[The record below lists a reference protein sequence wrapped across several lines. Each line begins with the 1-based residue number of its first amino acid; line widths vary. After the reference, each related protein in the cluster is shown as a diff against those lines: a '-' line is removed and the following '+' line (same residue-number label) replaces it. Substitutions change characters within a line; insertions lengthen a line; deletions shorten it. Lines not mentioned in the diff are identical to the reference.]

1 MRKLISLIVVMA
13 GLWGGYWF
21 VGSSQLEK
29 GFKDYLAKELGPDDP
44 IRLSYSD
51 LTVQG
56 FPNRFDTRITD
67 VDLTNTIKGIRWQAP
82 FFQIYALS
90 YKPYHIIAALAP
102 QQVVT
107 LPKQEFTIKSE
118 MIRGSVV
125 FLPKPLFSGDV
136 IIDRSSFEMVNVTAA
151 SDKGW
156 ETTIKAGNLALRQT
170 PTKPLFYDLAIS
182 AQGIDLPDQLRALI
196 DPAHQQSALFDS
208 FKLDSTLG
216 LSNPLDLT
224 ADRGEHPK
232 VTEIEVKDLT
242 IHWDDIRFLAKGTL
256 QIGTD
261 GYPVGKLDLTAVNWQ
276 KMYELADQSGAV
288 DPDFA
293 PTIQN
298 GLKVLA
304 GMSEGED
311 VIEIALNFA
320 DGQMSLGPFP
330 IGPAP
335 RLY

>member
-21 VGSSQLEK
+21 VGSSQLEQ
-29 GFKDYLAKELGPDDP
+29 GLENYLAQELGPDDP
-44 IRLSYSD
+44 VRLTYTD
-51 LTVQG
+51 LTVRG
-56 FPNRFDTRITD
+56 FPNRFDTRITN
-67 VDLTNTIKGIRWQAP
+67 VDLTNTFSGIRWQAP
-82 FFQIYALS
+82 FFHIYALS
-90 YKPYHIIAALAP
+90 YKPYHIIAALPP

-107 LPKQEFTIKSE
+107 LPEQKFSINSK

-125 FLPKPLFSGDV
+125 FLPGPLFNGDV
-136 IIDRSSFEMVNVTAA
+136 IIERSSFEMVNVTVT
-151 SDKGW
+151 SSRGW
-156 ETTIKAGNLALRQT
+156 ETLIKQGNLALRQT
-170 PTKPLFYDLAIS
+170 PAKPLFYDLAIS
-182 AQGIDLPDQLRALI
+182 AQGVDLPDQLRALI

-216 LSNPLDLT
+216 LSHPPDLS
-224 ADRGEHPK
+224 ADRSEHPK
-232 VTEIEVKDLT
+232 VTEIEVKDLA

-256 QIGTD
+256 QIGAD
-261 GYPVGKLDLTAVNWQ
+261 GYPVGKLNLTAINWQ
-276 KMYELADQSGAV
+276 KIYALANQSGAV
-288 DPDFA
+288 DPEFA

-311 VIEIALNFA
+311 VIEIALNFS